1 MAQGAGGDA
10 AMIDFRFDWLDGVGI
25 KGPELAA
32 TFAALEIRVG
42 ADTITRC
49 RDHQDG
55 KLHDHIQVPLYPLA
69 ESLASN
75 WWFLTGESL
84 RSRVDTEDHDF
95 RQRHSLVHGGDGYL
109 FPNLIALP
117 EGERVKMVWSRTP
130 ADDLSSLEFLDE
142 GRADTG
148 IPDFRQACA
157 SFIDKVLQRLDASD
171 AKTTYLHDEWARIS
185 GADAEEVATCET
197 AAGLGWDPYDLDDAR
212 WKALERLDRLGGILG
227 EAVPAMDS
235 GSPESVIESCNA
247 LTRAF
252 EAARTGGG
260 SFPDLESVRREIG
273 TPVAPANRS
282 APWRDGYRLARR
294 LRRILGLDG
303 APLPTEELARA
314 LEQPP
319 GFLDL
324 APPADFSAA
333 ALFDGVVAQG
343 TNGRASF
350 ALRQSR
356 ENSPGASSCVERWPK
371 PSRFEPM
378 PCSRERPHTGSS
390 ATGPSPPS
398 SWPRRKRCGSASRI
412 GSSTKT
418 PSRNWRR
425 PSAFLRWS
433 SSVNWK
439 TTGSPRSPDPHE
451 VLESPD

>member
-1 MAQGAGGDA
+1 
-10 AMIDFRFDWLDGVGI
+10 MIDFRFEWLDGAGI
-25 KGPELAA
+25 EGPELAA

-42 ADTITRC
+42 AATITRS

-55 KLHDHIQVPLYPLA
+55 TLHDHIEVPLYPLA

-75 WWFLTGESL
+75 WWFLTGESP

-109 FPNLIALP
+109 FPNLIAFP
-117 EGERVKMVWSRTP
+117 DGERVEMVWSRTP

-142 GRADTG
+142 GHANAG

-157 SFIDKVLQRLDASD
+157 SLIEKVVRRLDASD
-171 AKTTYLHDEWARIS
+171 AKATYLHDEWARIR
-185 GADAEEVATCET
+185 GADAEEAATCET
-197 AAGLGWDPYDLDDAR
+197 AAGLGWDPYDLDDTR
-212 WKALERLDRLGGILG
+212 WKAMERLDRLGGVLG

-252 EAARTGGG
+252 EAARTGCG
-260 SFPDLESVRREIG
+260 SFPDLESIRREIE
-273 TPVAPANRS
+273 TPVGPASRS

-319 GFLDL
+319 EFLDR
-324 APPADFSAA
+324 APPADFSAT
-333 ALFDGVVAQG
+333 ALFDGVVAQD

-350 ALRQSR
+350 ALRPSR
-356 ENSPGASSCVERWPK
+356 EDSRRFVMCRALAEALTVRADAVLTRAPTHRQKRNRAFAAEFLAPAEALRQRVPHWIVHEDAVAELAETFCVSAVVIERQL
-371 PSRFEPM
+371 EN
-378 PCSRERPHTGSS
+378 H
-390 ATGPSPPS
+390 
-398 SWPRRKRCGSASRI
+398 RI
-412 GSSTKT
+412 
-418 PSRNWRR
+418 
-425 PSAFLRWS
+425 AQ
-433 SSVNWK
+433 VA
-439 TTGSPRSPDPHE
+439 
-451 VLESPD
+451 